1 MCNKNSFRVNRI
13 TRECYTH
20 IHGRNTQRDDER
32 GADIASAIGR
42 VEVGGERRDE
52 SRPAATRES
61 LASPRLVSP
70 LINPGQEGEP

>member
-42 VEVGGERRDE
+42 IEVGGERRDE

-61 LASPRLVSP
+61 LGSSRLASP

>member
-1 MCNKNSFRVNRI
+1 MCNKNSFCVNRI

-20 IHGRNTQRDDER
+20 IHGRNTQKDDER

-42 VEVGGERRDE
+42 IKVGGERRDE

-61 LASPRLVSP
+61 LGSPRLASP

>member
-42 VEVGGERRDE
+42 IEVGGERRDE

-61 LASPRLVSP
+61 LASPRLASS

>member
-1 MCNKNSFRVNRI
+1 M
-13 TRECYTH
+13 H

-42 VEVGGERRDE
+42 IEVGGERRDE

-61 LASPRLVSP
+61 LGSPRLASP

>member
-20 IHGRNTQRDDER
+20 IHDRNTQRDDER

-42 VEVGGERRDE
+42 IEVGGERRDE

-61 LASPRLVSP
+61 LGSPRLASP